1 MEAVLN
7 DLVAVEDLMRF
18 EKKYLA
24 ELSSGSLTK
33 GTQFEYAWCLIRSKY
48 NDDIRKGVVL
58 LEDLLPKGST
68 DEQRDYLFYLS
79 TAHYRLK
86 EYEEAL
92 KYVRTLLKKEPKNSQ
107 ARELEKIIEKTMQ
120 KDGLV
125 GMAIVGGMAL
135 GVAGLAGLIGLAIS
149 KSK

>member
-7 DLVAVEDLMRF
+7 DLVVVEDLMRF

-24 ELSSGSLTK
+24 ELSSGTITK
-33 GTQFEYAWCLIRSKY
+33 GTQFEYGWCLIRSRY
-48 NDDIRKGVVL
+48 MDDIRKGVVL
-58 LEDLLPKGST
+58 LEDLLPKAIS
-68 DEQRDYLFYLS
+68 DEKRDYLFYLS

-92 KYVRTLLKKEPKNSQ
+92 RYVRTLLKKEPTNSQ
-107 ARELEKIIEKTMQ
+107 AKELEKVIEKTMQ

-149 KSK
+149 KAK